1 MKKLICLLLALSLF
15 VTMFVA
21 CGPENDPD
29 DDKKTAE
36 STEADTNGDATDGN
50 GSDDETT
57 GGETGY
63 QDPLKDENLG
73 TATGPSEVNM
83 LVRQNRY
90 YYLWMPDGNSADTVE
105 RAVFSRNDE
114 IEVRFNVEIAI
125 EECESVAASFK
136 KKIEETSSTYYY
148 DIVCWDYF
156 WALEQNGQFA
166 DIQAMS
172 EIDTNDYWWHEGWN
186 KNVTIN
192 GKQFSISG
200 DAALEALQNLEVIFY
215 NKQIAEQYQLEL
227 YDLVDEGAWDIATM
241 KAICEQ
247 VANNLDDDDTSNDF
261 WGALYDVH
269 SLRSGLFSSGMQF
282 AVKNADGG
290 ISIPSDNASKTRLID
305 ACDAFTALIHSP
317 AVNYSS
323 ATARAR
329 DYSLFKEQNAL
340 FFASCLL
347 IGKDMKA
354 LGLPFDYGILPAPKL
369 NGDADYISTAYGV
382 SIFSIPNSC
391 ENMHRAAVILNA
403 MNALANIAVEDGVVW
418 TFYEQVIK
426 GRVADEPADAK
437 MIDLARDSLYFDFA
451 FVNEGLGLLGAAQ
464 TAAAGGTSLNT
475 SLSGALRSAKQ
486 KLDDLLVVYQ

>member
-1 MKKLICLLLALSLF
+1 MKKLICLLLALSMF

-21 CGPENDPD
+21 CGPENDPN
-29 DDKKTAE
+29 DDKKTDE
-36 STEADTNGDATDGN
+36 STEADTGGDVTGGGDDDATTGDN
-50 GSDDETT
+50 G
-57 GGETGY
+57 GY
-63 QDPLKDENLG
+63 QDPIKDENLG
-73 TATGPSEVNM
+73 PAEVNM
-83 LVRQNRY
+83 LVRQARY

-114 IEVRFNVEIAI
+114 IEVRFNVEFTI

-148 DIVCWDYF
+148 DIVCWDYY
-156 WALEQNGQFA
+156 WELEQNGQFA

-215 NKQIAEQYQLEL
+215 NKQIAEQHQLDL
-227 YDLVDEGAWDIATM
+227 YTMVDDGTWDIATM

-261 WGALYDVH
+261 WGALYDLH

-290 ISIPSDNASKTRLID
+290 ISIPSDSASKTRLVDI
-305 ACDAFTALIHSP
+305 ADAFTALIHSP
-317 AVNYSS
+317 AVNYSG

-369 NGDADYISTAYGV
+369 NADADYISTAYGV

-403 MNALANIAVEDGVVW
+403 MNALSNIAVEDGLVW

-451 FVNEGLGLLGAAQ
+451 FVNDSLGLLQATQ
-464 TAAAGGTSLNT
+464 TAVAGGTSLNT
-475 SLSGALRSAKQ
+475 TLSGTLRSAKQ
-486 KLDDLLVVYQ
+486 MLDDLLVAYQ